1 MSRINIERYHNEVH
15 KIIRFGGSKKE
26 TAIRT
31 AFYNLLNS
39 YCETKDFILITEL
52 EYKTVEGHLVF
63 PDGTVKDAL
72 RLDWGYW
79 ESKDTDDD
87 LDAEIEKKFDKGYP
101 KDNILFEDSETAVLI
116 QGGEEKLRTLLKDED
131 KLDQLLTRFINYERP
146 EVRSFRD
153 AIEKFKE
160 DIPAILDTLRDKI
173 KEQAKSNTKFQEA
186 RKEYLELCKEAINPA
201 IDYDDI
207 REMMIQHILTD
218 EIFTHVYN
226 ESHFHKENNI
236 AKQLQKLIDTF
247 FTGQIRKDILSSI
260 ESYYLVIKREASNIP
275 NHKEKQK
282 FLKVIY
288 ENFYKAYNPKGADR
302 LGIIYTPDEIVNFII
317 ESTDYLLNK
326 HFGKLLSDKNVEIL
340 DPATGTGTFITDL
353 IEYIPED
360 KLEYKYENEIHAN
373 EVSILPYYIA
383 NLNIEYTYKQKTG
396 KYKEFQNICFVDT
409 LDNMGFGYSGRQEK
423 LFGLSVENLE
433 RIKKQN
439 EKEITVIIGNPPYNA
454 NQLNFNDFNQNREYS
469 EIDKRIKDTY
479 IDQSTAQ
486 KTKLYDMYTRF
497 LRWASDRISQNG
509 VIAFVSNN
517 SFIDSRTY
525 DGFRKVAAEDF
536 NEIWIIDLKGN
547 ARTSGERRRKEAGN
561 VFDDKIRVGIAI
573 YFLVK
578 KEELEGCKIYYNA
591 IDDYIKSAQKR
602 SYLRDNTLTKLPF
615 DHIQPSKNNDWIHLA
630 DNDFEDLTPLAS
642 KDAKLGRSQEAIF
655 ELFSLG
661 VVTNRDDWV
670 YDFDRNNLEKKVKY
684 FINKYNEN
692 IGKKLLNNEIKWT
705 RAVKKDCEN
714 RKKYKYDKS
723 LKIKTH
729 YRPFIMKNLYF
740 SKELNE
746 MQYQNRSIF
755 GLRNIYDNKVIC
767 INTNSTKSFNL
778 LASSILAN
786 NHFNGDSQC
795 LALYRYDENGNRY
808 ENITDWGLNLFNDHY
823 KDLSIPKDSI
833 FNYTY
838 GVLHNPTYRDKYELN
853 LTREFPRLPLYNNFW
868 KWSNWGKELMD
879 LHINY
884 ESVVPCDLDILT
896 LENDN
901 VPKPKLKADKAD
913 NRIILDSVTTISDIP
928 PIAWEYKLG
937 NRCALEWILDQYKEK
952 KPRDPTI
959 REKFNTYKF
968 ADYKDQVIDLIKRVT
983 TVSVRTVEITKE
995 MEKEES
1001 IQ

>member
-1 MSRINIERYHNEVH
+1 MSRINIERYYNEVE
-15 KIIRFGGSKKE
+15 KIIRYGGNKKE
-26 TAIRT
+26 TAIRS

-39 YCETKDFILITEL
+39 YCESKDFILITEL
-52 EYKTVEGHLVF
+52 GYKTSDGHTVY

-79 ESKDTDDD
+79 ESKDTNDD
-87 LDAEIEKKFDKGYP
+87 LDAEIEKKFNKGYP

-131 KLDQLLTRFINYERP
+131 KLDQLLTSFINYERP

-160 DIPAILDTLRDKI
+160 DIPTILETLREQI
-173 KEQAKSNTKFQEA
+173 AEQAQTNTKFQEA
-186 RKEYLELCKEAINPA
+186 RKEFLELCKEAINPD
-201 IDYDDI
+201 INYDDI

-247 FTGQIRKDILSSI
+247 FTGQIRKDILTSI

-288 ENFYKAYNPKGADR
+288 ENFYKVYNPKGADR

-317 ESTDYLLNK
+317 ENTDYLLNK

-454 NQLNFNDFNQNREYS
+454 NQLNFNDFNKNREYP

-497 LRWASDRISQNG
+497 LRWASDRISNNG
-509 VIAFVSNN
+509 IIAFVSNN
-517 SFIDSRTY
+517 SFINSRTY
-525 DGFRKVAAEDF
+525 DGFRKVVAKDF

-578 KEELEGCKIYYNA
+578 KEELEGCNIYYNA
-591 IDDYIKSAQKR
+591 IDDHIKSAQKR
-602 SYLRDNTLTKLPF
+602 SYLRDNTLKKLPF
-615 DHIQPSKNNDWIHLA
+615 EHIRPSTKHNWINLSDNNFDKLI
-630 DNDFEDLTPLAS
+630 PLAE
-642 KDAKLGRSQEAIF
+642 KDVKAGKSEQAILK
-655 ELFSLG
+655 LFSNG
-661 VVTNRDDWV
+661 INTARDEWLYSFNLDNLREKISFFSNV
-670 YDFDRNNLEKKVKY
+670 YNKHIDDNNSHFTDDIKWSRDLRNKFRRNQK
-684 FINKYNEN
+684 INM
-692 IGKKLLNNEIKWT
+692 NEIDI
-705 RAVKKDCEN
+705 KKIN
-714 RKKYKYDKS
+714 
-723 LKIKTH
+723 
-729 YRPFIMKNLYF
+729 YRPFVKSYLA
-740 SKELNE
+740 
-746 MQYQNRSIF
+746 
-755 GLRNIYDNKVIC
+755 
-767 INTNSTKSFNL
+767 INTILIDVISSNQLFFRKCNKAICFNVNGNDIRFLATDTYPDWHFIGDTKC
-778 LASSILAN
+778 IP
-786 NHFNGDSQC
+786 
-795 LALYRYDENGNRY
+795 LYRFDDNNNQID
-808 ENITDWGLNLFNDHY
+808 NITDWGIEQFCINYNDN
-823 KDLSIPKDSI
+823 SITKESV
-833 FNYTY
+833 FHYTY
-838 GVLHNPTYRDKYELN
+838 GVFHNPAYRAKYVLN
-853 LTREFPRLPLYNNFW
+853 LKREYPRLPFYKDFW
-868 KWSNWGKELMD
+868 KWANWGEELMD

-884 ESVVPCDLDILT
+884 ETVVAYDLEINT
-896 LENDN
+896 IKNDKA
-901 VPKPKLKADKAD
+901 PKPKLKADKVD
-913 NRIILDSVTTISDIP
+913 NRIILDTETTINGIP
-928 PIAWEYKLG
+928 SSAWDYMLG
-937 NRCALEWILDQYKEK
+937 NRSALEWILDQYKEK

-968 ADYKDQVIDLIKRVT
+968 ADYKDQVIDLITRVT

-995 MEKEES
+995 MEKEEP
-1001 IQ
+1001 I